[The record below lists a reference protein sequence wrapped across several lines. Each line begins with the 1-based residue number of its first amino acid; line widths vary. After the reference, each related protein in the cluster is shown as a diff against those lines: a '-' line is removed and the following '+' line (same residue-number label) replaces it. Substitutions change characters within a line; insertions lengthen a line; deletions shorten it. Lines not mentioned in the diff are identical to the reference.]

1 MCLTINS
8 LDDYVKKIT
17 ELDVNCKRD
26 PIKNEIMLF
35 RGQENKDFD
44 ILPSIARNR
53 KFSVNISILDEARN
67 LIESAKHT
75 RPDVFRKDMEP
86 IELLALLQHY
96 GIPTRLLDVT
106 ENALVALYFACKSLG
121 DTDGEIIIFKCKDKD
136 VTNYPIIN
144 AIADSYR
151 FCIGTWHFLNVFCD
165 DVVEQPYFLE
175 QRRSVKKFSEKG
187 KEDWIY
193 KCCKDPIF
201 IHAPIRTQRQAAQ
214 QGRYILFP
222 NKIEKSGSDVLSF
235 SKMIE
240 PIKKS
245 DSSILEQI
253 IIPKSL
259 KKNLIKQLT
268 LFGISEASL
277 FGDSIDITC
286 KNIKETCIAKVS
298 RENYFRR

>member
-8 LDDYVKKIT
+8 LDDFVKKIT
-17 ELDVNCKRD
+17 ELDANCKRD
-26 PIKNEIMLF
+26 PIKNEILLF
-35 RGQENKDFD
+35 RGQENKDFE

-53 KFSVNISILDEARN
+53 RFPVDISILDEERN
-67 LIESAKHT
+67 LIESVKHT
-75 RPDVFRKDMEP
+75 RPDIFRKDMEP

-106 ENALVALYFACKSLG
+106 ENALVALYFACKSLS
-121 DTDGEIIIFKCKDKD
+121 DTDAEIIIFKCDDKD

-151 FCIGTWHFLNVFCD
+151 FSIGTCHSLSIFFD
-165 DVVEQPYFLE
+165 DVIEQPYFLE
-175 QRRSVKKFSEKG
+175 QRRSVKDFSKEG
-187 KEDWIY
+187 KENWICE
-193 KCCKDPIF
+193 CCRDPIF

-222 NKIEKSGSDVLSF
+222 NKIEKSKSDALSF

-240 PIKKS
+240 PIEKS

-277 FGDSIDITC
+277 FSDSIDITC
-286 KNIKETCIAKVS
+286 KNIKEMCIAKVS
-298 RENYFRR
+298 RENY

>member
-8 LDDYVKKIT
+8 LADYVKKIT
-17 ELDVNCKRD
+17 DLDEKCKNNHEE
-26 PIKNEIMLF
+26 NEILLF
-35 RGQENKDFD
+35 RGQENKDFE

-53 KFSVNISILDEARN
+53 SFSVDISILDEERN

-75 RPDVFRKDMEP
+75 RPDIFRKDMEP

-121 DTDGEIIIFKCKDKD
+121 DTDAEIIIFKCDDKD

-151 FCIGTWHFLNVFCD
+151 FSIGTWHSLSIFFD
-165 DVVEQPYFLE
+165 DVIEQPYFLE
-175 QRRSVKKFSEKG
+175 QRRSVKKFSKEG

-201 IHAPIRTQRQAAQ
+201 IHAPIRTQRQATQ

-222 NKIEKSGSDVLSF
+222 NKIEKSDSDVSF
-235 SKMIE
+235 SKVIKPIE
-240 PIKKS
+240 KS

-268 LFGISEASL
+268 LFGISEAFL

-286 KNIKETCIAKVS
+286 KNIKETCLAKVS
-298 RENYFRR
+298 TKNY